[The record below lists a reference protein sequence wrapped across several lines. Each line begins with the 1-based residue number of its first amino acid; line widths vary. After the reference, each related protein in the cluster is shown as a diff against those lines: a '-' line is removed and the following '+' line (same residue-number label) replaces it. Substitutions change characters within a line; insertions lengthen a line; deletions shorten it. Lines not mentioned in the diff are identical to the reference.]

1 MHFSTAAVIA
11 ALPFLTTA
19 LPSPAPKN
27 GISIDLAKRS
37 GSRRADGT
45 VDAAKL
51 KANIKSSVALASFLG
66 I

>member
-11 ALPFLTTA
+11 ALPFLTAA